1 MRYHTIVLA
10 ILTCLLFF
18 LLTSETD
25 DISFSTIEGSR
36 VNQAFDYYMSTV
48 DSTRFNP
55 QGDSEYR
62 LQAERIVHYPSPE
75 YATID
80 LPRLV
85 IYEDQTSPWF
95 LSAAYG
101 TIEQDLERSE
111 DRLDLSEN
119 VIVQHTDAQGQVY
132 NIFTDKLTIYL
143 DSRYLITDSE
153 VLFESSNREISS
165 LGMTADL
172 TTRHITFLSEV
183 RGRYE

>member
-1 MRYHTIVLA
+1 MRYHSIVLA
-10 ILTCLLFF
+10 VLGCMLFYLLI
-18 LLTSETD
+18 SETD
-25 DISFSTIEGSR
+25 DVSFTSLEGSR

-48 DSTRFNP
+48 DSTRFSP
-55 QGDSEYR
+55 QGESEYR
-62 LQAERIVHYPSPE
+62 LQADRIVHYPSPE

-85 IYEDQTSPWF
+85 IFEGQTSPWF

-132 NIFTDKLTIYL
+132 NIYTDKLTIYL
-143 DSRYLITDSE
+143 DSRYLTTDSE
-153 VLFESSNREISS
+153 VLLETSNREISS

-172 TTRHITFLSEV
+172 ATRHITFLSDV

>member
-62 LQAERIVHYPSPE
+62 LQAERIVHYASPE

-85 IYEDQTSPWF
+85 IYEGQTNQWF

>member
-10 ILTCLLFF
+10 VLAGMLFF
-18 LLTSETD
+18 LLISETD
-25 DISFSTIEGSR
+25 DLNFSRLEGSR
-36 VNQAFDYYMSTV
+36 VNQAFDYYMTTV

-55 QGDSEYR
+55 QGESEYR

-80 LPRLV
+80 SPRLI
-85 IYEDQTSPWF
+85 IYEAQTGPWF
-95 LSAAYG
+95 VSAAYG

-132 NIFTDKLTIYL
+132 KIFTEELTIYL
-143 DSRYLITDSE
+143 DSSFLITDSE
-153 VLFESSNREISS
+153 VMLESTNRQISS

-172 TTRHITFLSEV
+172 TTKHITFLSEV
-183 RGRYE
+183 KGRYE

>member
-1 MRYHTIVLA
+1 MHAV
-10 ILTCLLFF
+10 F
-18 LLTSETD
+18 LLTVETE
-25 DISFSTIEGSR
+25 DISFFSIEGSR
-36 VNQAFDYYMSTV
+36 VNQSFDYYMSTV
-48 DSTRFNP
+48 DTTRFSP
-55 QGDSEYR
+55 QGESEYR

-80 LPRLV
+80 LPSLV
-85 IYEDQTSPWF
+85 IYEGQTNPWF

-101 TIEQDLERSE
+101 TIEQDIERSE

-119 VIVQHTDAQGQVY
+119 VIVRHTDAQGQEY

-153 VLFESSNREISS
+153 VLLESSNREISS

-172 TTRHITFLSEV
+172 TTRHITFLSDV